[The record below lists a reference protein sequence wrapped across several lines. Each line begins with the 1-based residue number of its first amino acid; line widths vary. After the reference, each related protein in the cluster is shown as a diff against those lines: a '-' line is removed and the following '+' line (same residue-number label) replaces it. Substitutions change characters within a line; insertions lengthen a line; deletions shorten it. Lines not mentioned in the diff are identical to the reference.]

1 MADTLRSKM
10 IRLAASMP
18 KGSSERKALLD
29 VLAGDRTGALSEDEV
44 KKRLYETTVAFEKAR
59 KRQKQEKQR
68 GYGGPW
74 AKGHHLGV
82 EVKRLQQEVWQY
94 ERMLERMGVPF
105 TPHVPGARPTPQ

>member
-1 MADTLRSKM
+1 MTDTLRSKM

-29 VLAGDRTGALSEDEV
+29 VLADRTAALSETEV
-44 KKRLYETTVAFEKAR
+44 KKRLYDATVAFEDAR

-74 AKGHHLGV
+74 AKGHHLGI
-82 EVKRLQQEVWQY
+82 EVKRLQQEVWQH
-94 ERMLERMGVPF
+94 ERTLERMGVPF
-105 TPHVPGARPTPQ
+105 TPHVPGARPVRQ